1 MIKKFENFVNEHY
14 NVNITTIDVDD
25 AHKVLDDTLTPGE
38 SALLLATDDEEFLD
52 AFISHVSKTMG
63 PAARDRF
70 TKILKIVK

>member
-1 MIKKFENFVNEHY
+1 MY
-14 NVNITTIDVDD
+14 LATSGLYY

-63 PAARDRF
+63 PAAKDRF
-70 TKILKIVK
+70 TRIYKIVK